1 MKSEE
6 VIPIIIDEDMKQRL
20 IAAALKDVAKGHED
34 PDCID
39 RTETEVQ
46 VLLGLIKIIEQQDS
60 QLQYVTEVTSE
71 YEKELKKYGVIPL

>member
-6 VIPIIIDEDMKQRL
+6 VLPIIIDEDMKQRL
-20 IAAALKDVAKGHED
+20 IAAARMDIARGHED
-34 PDCID
+34 DDCID

-60 QLQYVTEVTSE
+60 QLQYVTEVASE
-71 YEKELKKYGVIPL
+71 YEKELKKYGVILP